1 MAQNFSKLLINR
13 DRAELENMPPI
24 IIDKREDD
32 VSILYNKNKM
42 RLDRI
47 AGDVYQDETMWKVIL
62 WANPEYDCEYD
73 IPDDTIIRVPL
84 PKNDVLSEVT
94 SKIIN
99 KKDLG

>member
-13 DRAELENMPPI
+13 DKAELESMPPI
-24 IIDKREDD
+24 TIDKREDD

-84 PKNDVLSEVT
+84 PKNDVLSEIT